1 MDQEKHLVTQAAVRF
16 QCEGS
21 GLSNQGP
28 KERAWQGLGS
38 VWIPSC
44 RLRQGHRLT
53 GNVKKARLSMFQT
66 WFNEQNI
73 LQVRTWELQIK
84 GACLSRGLRGNPVH
98 NSSSS
103 SPCVKGKR
111 CFNGTVGRGE
121 ERERGI
127 ENQKRERE
135 RGERRKSK
143 CRCVDTV
150 RRACWLTG

>member
-73 LQVRTWELQIK
+73 LQVRDEENTGVHGSHSHLSMKNICTTML
-84 GACLSRGLRGNPVH
+84 CLPGM
-98 NSSSS
+98 
-103 SPCVKGKR
+103 
-111 CFNGTVGRGE
+111 
-121 ERERGI
+121 
-127 ENQKRERE
+127 Q
-135 RGERRKSK
+135 
-143 CRCVDTV
+143 
-150 RRACWLTG
+150 